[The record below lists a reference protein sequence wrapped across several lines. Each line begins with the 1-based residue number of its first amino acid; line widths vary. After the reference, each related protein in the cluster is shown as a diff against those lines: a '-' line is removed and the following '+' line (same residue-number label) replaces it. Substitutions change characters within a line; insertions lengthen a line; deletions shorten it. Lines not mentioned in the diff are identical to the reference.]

1 MSEPVIGGIP
11 LTMLFL
17 YFIAYAFLGWCVETT
32 YCCICERR
40 WVARGFLYGPIC
52 PIYGVGVLLMILF
65 FAPLAGNLVV
75 FYVTATVVMSAWE
88 YLVGWFLETTTHIK
102 YWDYSDKPF
111 NLKGR
116 ICLQISLCWGVLS
129 YITIFLIHPHIVSL
143 FARIPVWQRYTLA
156 GSVSTLLLVDVVT
169 TIRHLALTAKLM
181 AKLEVAGQELMLQ
194 SALAKAE
201 LGDRLDEMGDR
212 LGDALEDLNDRVNDA
227 VKDRETLAALKL
239 KYDTLLDL
247 AEKQSRRFRNR
258 YSGMRSDLFSQRL
271 SEVSRRGSELRER
284 IQEARNERKAS
295 KSK

>member
-1 MSEPVIGGIP
+1 MAEPMIGGIP
-11 LTMLFL
+11 ITMLFL
-17 YFIAYAFLGWCVETT
+17 YFIAYSFLGWCVETT

-129 YITIFLIHPHIVSL
+129 YITIFWIHPQVVGI
-143 FARIPVWQRYTLA
+143 FARIPIWLRYSLA
-156 GSVSTLLLVDVVT
+156 GSVMTLLLVDMVT
-169 TIRHLALTAKLM
+169 TIRHLALTASLM
-181 AKLEVAGQELMLQ
+181 TKLEAAGQELRLQ
-194 SALAKAE
+194 RSLARAE
-201 LGDRLDEMGDR
+201 VSEK
-212 LGDALEDLNDRVNDA
+212 LEDIGSRLEDA
-227 VKDRETLAALKL
+227 VRDNERVAALRA
-239 KYDTLLDL
+239 KYDDLLNRT
-247 AEKQSRRFRNR
+247 EKQSRRFRNR
-258 YSGMRSDLFSQRL
+258 YSRMSSPQFPQGLREVSQR
-271 SEVSRRGSELRER
+271 GAELREKLR
-284 IQEARNERKAS
+284 AVKEQRKQEKAA
-295 KSK
+295 K

>member
-1 MSEPVIGGIP
+1 MSEPMIGGIP
-11 LTMLFL
+11 ITMLFL
-17 YFIAYAFLGWCVETT
+17 YFIAYSFLGWCVETT

-116 ICLQISLCWGVLS
+116 VCLQISLCWGVLS
-129 YITIFLIHPHIVSL
+129 YITIFWIHPQVAAL
-143 FARIPVWQRYTLA
+143 FARIPIWLRYSLA
-156 GSVSTLLLVDVVT
+156 GSVVTLLLVDTVT
-169 TIRHLALTAKLM
+169 TIRHLALTASLM
-181 AKLEVAGQELMLQ
+181 AKLEAAGQELKLQ
-194 SALAKAE
+194 SSLARAE
-201 LGDRLDEMGDR
+201 VSERLEGIGDRLE
-212 LGDALEDLNDRVNDA
+212 DA
-227 VKDRETLAALKL
+227 VRDKERTAALRA
-239 KYDTLLDL
+239 KYDNLLNL

-258 YSGMRSDLFSQRL
+258 YSRMSSPQFPQRL
-271 SEVSRRGSELRER
+271 YEVSLRGTELREKLR
-284 IQEARNERKAS
+284 AIKEQRKKEKAA
-295 KSK
+295 K

>member
-1 MSEPVIGGIP
+1 MAEPMIGGIP
-11 LTMLFL
+11 ITMLFL
-17 YFIAYAFLGWCVETT
+17 YFIAYSFLGWCVETT

-129 YITIFLIHPHIVSL
+129 YITIFWIHPQVVGL
-143 FARIPVWQRYTLA
+143 FARIPIWLRYSLA
-156 GSVSTLLLVDVVT
+156 GSVMTLLLVDMVT
-169 TIRHLALTAKLM
+169 TIRHLALTASLM
-181 AKLEVAGQELMLQ
+181 TKLEAAGQELRLQ
-194 SALAKAE
+194 RSLARAE
-201 LGDRLDEMGDR
+201 VSEK
-212 LGDALEDLNDRVNDA
+212 LEDIGSRLEDA
-227 VKDRETLAALKL
+227 VRDNERVAALRA
-239 KYDTLLDL
+239 KYDDLLNRT
-247 AEKQSRRFRNR
+247 EKQSRRFRNR
-258 YSGMRSDLFSQRL
+258 YSRMSSPQFPQGLREVSQR
-271 SEVSRRGSELRER
+271 GAELREKLR
-284 IQEARNERKAS
+284 AVKEQRKQEKAA
-295 KSK
+295 K

>member
-1 MSEPVIGGIP
+1 MSEPMIGGIP
-11 LTMLFL
+11 ITMLFL
-17 YFIAYAFLGWCVETT
+17 YFIAYSFLGWCVETT

-116 ICLQISLCWGVLS
+116 VCLQISLCWGVLS
-129 YITIFLIHPHIVSL
+129 YITIFWIHPQVAAL
-143 FARIPVWQRYTLA
+143 FARIPIWLRYSLA
-156 GSVSTLLLVDVVT
+156 GSVVTLLLVDTVT
-169 TIRHLALTAKLM
+169 TIRHLALTASLM
-181 AKLEVAGQELMLQ
+181 TKLEAAGQELKLQ
-194 SALAKAE
+194 SSLARAE
-201 LGDRLDEMGDR
+201 VSERLEGIGDRLE
-212 LGDALEDLNDRVNDA
+212 DA
-227 VKDRETLAALKL
+227 VRDKERTAALRA
-239 KYDTLLDL
+239 KYDNLLNL

-258 YSGMRSDLFSQRL
+258 YSRMSSPQFPQRL
-271 SEVSRRGSELRER
+271 YEVSLRGTELREKLR
-284 IQEARNERKAS
+284 AIKEQRKKEKAA
-295 KSK
+295 K

>member
-1 MSEPVIGGIP
+1 MSEPMIGGIP
-11 LTMLFL
+11 ITMLFL
-17 YFIAYAFLGWCVETT
+17 YFIAYSFLGWCVETT

-116 ICLQISLCWGVLS
+116 VCLQISLCWGVLS
-129 YITIFLIHPHIVSL
+129 YITIFWIHPQVAAL
-143 FARIPVWQRYTLA
+143 FARIPIWLRYSLA
-156 GSVSTLLLVDVVT
+156 GSVVTLLLVDTVT
-169 TIRHLALTAKLM
+169 TIRHLALTASLM
-181 AKLEVAGQELMLQ
+181 TKLEAAGQELKLQ
-194 SALAKAE
+194 SSLARAE
-201 LGDRLDEMGDR
+201 VSERLEGIGDRLE
-212 LGDALEDLNDRVNDA
+212 DA
-227 VKDRETLAALKL
+227 VRDKERTAALRA
-239 KYDTLLDL
+239 KYDNLLNL

-258 YSGMRSDLFSQRL
+258 YSRMSSPQFPQRL
-271 SEVSRRGSELRER
+271 YEVSLRGTELRKKLRAVKE
-284 IQEARNERKAS
+284 QRKKEKAA
-295 KSK
+295 K

>member
-1 MSEPVIGGIP
+1 MAEPYIGGIP

-17 YFIAYAFLGWCVETT
+17 YFITYSFLGWCVETT
-32 YCCICERR
+32 YCCIGERR

-65 FAPLAGNLVV
+65 FAPLAGNLVL

-111 NLKGR
+111 NIKGR
-116 ICLQISLCWGVLS
+116 VCLQISLCWGILS

-143 FARIPVWQRYTLA
+143 FARIPVWLRYTLS
-156 GSVSTLLLVDVVT
+156 GSVTTLLVVDMVT
-169 TIRHLALTAKLM
+169 TIRHLTMTAKLM
-181 AKLEVAGQELMLQ
+181 AKLEVAGQELKLQ
-194 SALAKAE
+194 TALAKAE
-201 LGDRLDEMGDR
+201 LGDRLDEVSDK
-212 LGDALEDLNDRVNDA
+212 LGNVLDGINDKVSDTLSESE
-227 VKDRETLAALKL
+227 KLAALKV

-247 AEKQSRRFRNR
+247 AETQSRRFRNR
-258 YSGMRSDLFSQRL
+258 YARMRSDRFSQRL
-271 SEVSRRGSELRER
+271 SDVSRRGNDLREKIR
-284 IQEARNERKAS
+284 SAREVR